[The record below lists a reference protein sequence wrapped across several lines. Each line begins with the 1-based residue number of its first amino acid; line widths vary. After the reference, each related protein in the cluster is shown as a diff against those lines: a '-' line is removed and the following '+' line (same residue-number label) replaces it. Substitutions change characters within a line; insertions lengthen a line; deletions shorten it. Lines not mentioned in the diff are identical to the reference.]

1 MDPEQNLLRGMLSSS
16 WSSIPLWLIMSTGG
30 GGCESQNCSVDLS
43 EKNLSWS
50 AAGLTKSH
58 WLRVNSRNGESKQDQ
73 LFAQI
78 FMSKHANQK
87 WSFWFSLDCYHL
99 IYDSNTWAYSIP
111 VYTSLIFCLRLHIVI
126 PVPVVL
132 ISMQLLLSFYCT
144 CLWTN

>member
-16 WSSIPLWLIMSTGG
+16 WSSIPLWIIMSTGG

-43 EKNLSWS
+43 EKNRSWLT
-50 AAGLTKSH
+50 AGLTKSH

-87 WSFWFSLDCYHL
+87 WSF
-99 IYDSNTWAYSIP
+99 
-111 VYTSLIFCLRLHIVI
+111 
-126 PVPVVL
+126 
-132 ISMQLLLSFYCT
+132 
-144 CLWTN
+144 